1 MRMGLSMFRTALI
14 SMFLT
19 SAALADTWTVDDDG
33 PADFQS
39 ISAAV
44 SAASDGDE
52 IIVAPGTYTSSS
64 YAVVLVSGKSLWIHS
79 SDGYAAT
86 IIDGEDKSMCMWL
99 DNSNSTIEGFTLK
112 RGLHHIVGGMY
123 VYGSDATITNC
134 LFSDNHAEATSAA
147 NTAGALSTSGLSNVI
162 LSGCHFYDNTSHQTG
177 GIYISG
183 DSSIT
188 NCVISGNTGGSYAGG
203 ITVLSGDISISNCT
217 IEYNEGGDVSGG
229 GGGLWIYAGGVH
241 VLADGVW
248 HFLDSSNVTIFDCNV
263 WWNTCPNGVD
273 KQILVTDGGGLQMYG
288 DNVVDNTYAENSGS
302 IVAFQAGSI
311 CTMAGP
317 YSQTSQ
323 ITTVLD
329 VDDLNAEA
337 LLKVTGTMEK
347 NGCLTIT
354 NESNSLANSQVG
366 DRIKLFEF
374 GQTQG
379 GGGSVVLPVMPL
391 GLGLEFISGP
401 INGGE
406 ATRVELE
413 VVEVEQ
419 AEFTDPISAALSG
432 EVVDIISFDAD
443 GDGDDEMAILYEG
456 SPGAVAV
463 YEVSEDGSPPTEIT
477 DFTAFVGNN
486 PVDIDKEDL
495 NGDGLEDLV
504 VANATDDA
512 SITILITSESDGTL
526 SFSTSTISYGGKSQ
540 SLSCVAIIDWDG
552 DDDLDVVVG
561 VNLVNEELE
570 DKYKVMLDIATSPA
584 SGPSLDIPMYQ
595 PGVGAAFADPP
606 TCVDDTGGL
615 GFVGGTRYG
624 RVHRAIQGGSLQTIG
639 ELSGNN
645 VATIKVIELDADGG
659 DGQIDLM
666 VASDE
671 AETIYLFQGNA
682 SEADGFEN
690 LIPLGVALPAEDL
703 IGMDADDDGDVD
715 IVMTAPESD
724 TPLVLLRND
733 GTGDAG
739 IRSLTNNSWS
749 KQEMNSGA
757 PPAKV
762 VSGDL
767 DDKGEDD
774 DWIISV
780 GNATGLQ
787 GEPVDVIEQT
797 NILLGGVC
805 AADLDGDGEVKVAD
819 LLILIGDWG
828 SCSEC
833 DSDLDNDGEVKIADL
848 LILIGA
854 WGPCE

>member
-1 MRMGLSMFRTALI
+1 
-14 SMFLT
+14 
-19 SAALADTWTVDDDG
+19 
-33 PADFQS
+33 
-39 ISAAV
+39 
-44 SAASDGDE
+44 
-52 IIVAPGTYTSSS
+52 
-64 YAVVLVSGKSLWIHS
+64 
-79 SDGYAAT
+79 
-86 IIDGEDKSMCMWL
+86 
-99 DNSNSTIEGFTLK
+99 
-112 RGLHHIVGGMY
+112 MY
-123 VYGSDATITNC
+123 VYGNDATITATIRNC
-134 LFSDNHAEATSAA
+134 LFIDNHAETLYAA
-147 NTAGALSTSGLSNVI
+147 NTSGGLCTSGLANVVVSDC
-162 LSGCHFYDNTSHQTG
+162 LFYGNTSPKTG
-177 GIYISG
+177 GIWVSG
-183 DSSIT
+183 NSSIT
-188 NCVISGNTGGSYAGG
+188 NCVISGNSGGSFGGG
-203 ITVLSGDISISNCT
+203 ITVMWGNVSISQCS
-217 IEYNEGGDVSGG
+217 IEYNDGSESGG
-229 GGGLWIYAGGVH
+229 IWIAAVGIYTWIV
-241 VLADGVW
+241 DDRVW
-248 HFLDSSNVTIFDCNV
+248 VFLDSSDVTMTDCYV
-263 WWNTCPNGVD
+263 SENTCPNKVD
-273 KQILVTDGGGLQMYG
+273 KQILVSDGGGLQMYG

-311 CTMAGP
+311 CTMVGP
-317 YSQTSQ
+317 YSPTSQ

-366 DRIKLFEF
+366 DRIRLFEF
-374 GQTQG
+374 GQSQG
-379 GGGSVVLPVMPL
+379 DGGNTVLPVMPL
-391 GLGLEFISGP
+391 GLGLEFRWGP

-443 GDGDDEMAILYEG
+443 GDGDDEIAILYAG
-456 SPGAVAV
+456 SPGAVAI
-463 YEVSEDGSPPTEIT
+463 YEVSEDGSPPTEIA

-486 PVDIDKEDL
+486 PVDIDKGDL

-512 SITILITSESDGTL
+512 SITVLVTSESDGTL
-526 SFSTSTISYGGKSQ
+526 SFSTSTISYDGTIQ

-552 DDDLDVVVG
+552 DVDLDAVVG
-561 VNLVNEELE
+561 VDFISEELE
-570 DKYKVMLDIATSPA
+570 DKYKVMLDIATSPT
-584 SGPSLDIPMYQ
+584 SGPSLDISMYE

-645 VATIKVIELDADGG
+645 IATIKVIELDADGG

-682 SEADGFEN
+682 SESDGFGN

-703 IGMDADDDGDVD
+703 IGIDADDDGDVD
-715 IVMTAPESD
+715 IVMTAPTSD
-724 TPLVLLRND
+724 TPLVLLRNN

-749 KQEMNSGA
+749 KQEMNSET
-757 PPAKV
+757 PLVKV
-762 VSGDL
+762 ASGDL
-767 DDKGEDD
+767 DDKNEDD
-774 DWIISV
+774 DWILGV
-780 GNATGLQ
+780 GSATGLH
-787 GEPVDVIEQT
+787 GKPVDMIEQT

-805 AADLDGDGEVKVAD
+805 AADLDGDGEVKVGD

-828 SCSEC
+828 PCSEC

-848 LILIGA
+848 LILIGE
-854 WGPCE
+854 WGACP

>member
-1 MRMGLSMFRTALI
+1 MKNLIACLTVFVLSG
-14 SMFLT
+14 
-19 SAALADTWTVDDDG
+19 AAFATTWTVNGDG
-33 PADFQS
+33 GADFFKIQ
-39 ISAAV
+39 AAV
-44 SAASDGDE
+44 NAASDGDE
-52 IIVAPGTYTSSS
+52 IIVFPGTYTRNSSP
-64 YAVVLVSGKSLWIHS
+64 VVEISDKSLWIHS
-79 SDGYAAT
+79 SDGPEVT
-86 IIDGEDKSMCMWL
+86 MISGQGIRQCMFL
-99 DNSNSTIEGFTLK
+99 INSDSTIEGFTIQN
-112 RGLHHIVGGMY
+112 GVDSIVGGMF
-123 VYGSDATITNC
+123 VFASEATITDCIFFNNEGG
-134 LFSDNHAEATSAA
+134 STSAGA
-147 NTAGALSTSGLSNVI
+147 AGGLSTSGLANVLISNTNFI
-162 LSGCHFYDNTSHQTG
+162 NNTSDKTG
-177 GIYISG
+177 AIFISG
-183 DSSIT
+183 TSSLT
-188 NCVISGNTGGSYAGG
+188 DCLISGNTGGSYSGG
-203 ITVLSGDISISNCT
+203 LTMMSGNVSLNQCT
-217 IEYNEGGDVSGG
+217 IQSNDGGLNYGG
-229 GGGLWIYAGGVH
+229 GGGIWIYAGGVYIY
-241 VLADGVW
+241 GVDDVAIY
-248 HFLDSSNVTIFDCNV
+248 LDSSELTMTDCYV
-263 WWNTCPNGVD
+263 SENTCPNKVD
-273 KQILVTDGGGLQMYG
+273 KQILVSDGGWLQMYG

-311 CTMAGP
+311 CTMVGP
-317 YSQTSQ
+317 YSPTSQ

-337 LLKVTGTMEK
+337 LLKVTGTMKK

-366 DRIKLFEF
+366 DRIRLFEF
-374 GQTQG
+374 GQSQG
-379 GGGSVVLPVMPL
+379 DGGNTVLPVMPL
-391 GLGLEFISGP
+391 GLGLEFRWGP

-443 GDGDDEMAILYEG
+443 GDGDDEIAILYAG
-456 SPGAVAV
+456 SPGAVAI

-477 DFTAFVGNN
+477 NFTAFVGNN
-486 PVDIDKEDL
+486 PVDIDKGDL

-512 SITILITSESDGTL
+512 SITVLVTSESDGTL
-526 SFSTSTISYGGKSQ
+526 SFSTSTISYDGTIQ

-552 DDDLDVVVG
+552 DVDLDAVVG
-561 VNLVNEELE
+561 VDFISEELE
-570 DKYKVMLDIATSPA
+570 DKYKVVLDIATSPT
-584 SGPSLDIPMYQ
+584 SGPSLDISMYE
-595 PGVGAAFADPP
+595 PEVGVVFADPP

-624 RVHRAIQGGSLQTIG
+624 RVHRAIQGESLQTIG

-645 VATIKVIELDADGG
+645 IATIKVIELDADGG

-682 SEADGFEN
+682 SESDGFGN
-690 LIPLGVALPAEDL
+690 LIPLGVASPVEDF

-715 IVMTAPESD
+715 IVMTAPTSD
-724 TPLVLLRND
+724 TPLVLLRNN

-749 KQEMNSGA
+749 KQEMNSGT
-757 PPAKV
+757 PPVKV
-762 VSGDL
+762 ASGDL

-774 DWIISV
+774 DWIV
-780 GNATGLQ
+780 GVGSATGLH
-787 GEPVDVIEQT
+787 GKPVDMIEQT

-805 AADLDGDGEVKVAD
+805 AADLDGDGEVKVGD

-828 SCSEC
+828 PCSKC

-848 LILIGA
+848 LILIGE
-854 WGPCE
+854 WGACP